1 MDISTTTVELP
12 KSFDATAYDMIPYGA
27 QTLFNESS
35 PELEALGREAIR
47 SALEI
52 KLGKPVI
59 SRAVLNERFGLKKI
73 GKSSED
79 IMMGRVLVR

>member
-1 MDISTTTVELP
+1 MDISTTAINLP
-12 KSFDATAYDMIPYGA
+12 GSFDPTAYDSIPWGA
-27 QTLFNESS
+27 QTLFEDSS

-59 SRAVLNERFGLKKI
+59 SREVLNHRFGLRKI
-73 GKSSED
+73 GKTSED

>member
-1 MDISTTTVELP
+1 MQNPIVNELP
-12 KSFDATAYDMIPYGA
+12 STFDPNQYETIPYGA
-27 QTLFNESS
+27 QTLFEDSS
-35 PELEALGREAIR
+35 PELEKLGREAIR
-47 SALEI
+47 LALEV

>member
-1 MDISTTTVELP
+1 MDISTTAIELP
-12 KSFDATAYDMIPYGA
+12 KSFDPTAYDTIPYGA
-27 QTLFNESS
+27 QKIFPDSN

-47 SALEI
+47 SALEV

-59 SRAVLNERFGLKKI
+59 SREVLNHRFGLRKI
-73 GKSSED
+73 GKTSED

>member
-1 MDISTTTVELP
+1 MDISTTTIELP
-12 KSFDATAYDMIPYGA
+12 VSFNPDSYDLIPYGD
-27 QTLFNESS
+27 QTLFDETS

-47 SALEI
+47 SALEK